1 MRKKDI
7 TKQKKKRGAPKGNQ
21 NARTH
26 GFYSHVLDRAQK
38 ARLKW
43 AREVD
48 GIDEEIAIMRV
59 KLLTL
64 VDDYPDRVDLQM
76 SAANT
81 IARLLRTRH
90 IISGGRKHSIEDA
103 IRKVNTELAIPLG
116 VKLHF

>member
-1 MRKKDI
+1 MN
-7 TKQKKKRGAPKGNQ
+7 KKKQRGAQKGNQ

-26 GFYSHVLDRAQK
+26 GFYSHVLNRAQK
-38 ARLKW
+38 NRLEQARD
-43 AREVD
+43 VD

-59 KLLTL
+59 KLLSL
-64 VDDYPDRVDLQM
+64 MDDFPDRVDLQM
-76 SAANT
+76 SAAST
-81 IARLLRTRH
+81 IARLLRTKH